1 MTRITATETQ
11 PAETQPV
18 LRSERLLLR
27 PWRDSD
33 LAPFADLNADPVVME
48 HFPATLS
55 RAESDAVAERA
66 QEELAKHG
74 FSWFAVEVPGRAPFI
89 GFIGLWAPNFDA
101 PFTSIQDPIVE
112 VGWRLAREYWGQ
124 GYATEGA
131 RACLRFGFEELGL
144 KEIVSFTATTNLP
157 SQRVMQRLGMTHDP
171 AGDFDHPA
179 LPKGHRL
186 ERHVLYRIRREE
198 WTKTKPLS
206 RNA

>member
-1 MTRITATETQ
+1 MTRIMTTETQ
-11 PAETQPV
+11 RAETLPV
-18 LRSERLLLR
+18 LRSERLVLR

-66 QEELAKHG
+66 QAELAKHG
-74 FSWFAVEVPGRAPFI
+74 FSWFAVEVPGAAPFI
-89 GFIGLWAPNFDA
+89 GFIGLWAPSFAA

-112 VGWRLAREYWGQ
+112 VGWRLAKEHWGK

-131 RACLRFGFEELGL
+131 RACLRFGFEDLGL
-144 KEIVSFTATTNLP
+144 KEIVSFTAVPNLP

-171 AGDFDHPA
+171 AGDFDHPV

-198 WTKTKPLS
+198 W
-206 RNA
+206 A